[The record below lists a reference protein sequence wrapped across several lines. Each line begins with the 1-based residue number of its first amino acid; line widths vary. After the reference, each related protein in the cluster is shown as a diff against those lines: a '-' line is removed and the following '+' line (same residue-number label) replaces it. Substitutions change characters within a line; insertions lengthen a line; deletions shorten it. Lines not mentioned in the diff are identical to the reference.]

1 MIELDTAVPAT
12 AVQPSERINALDVL
26 RGIALLGMFF
36 VHFNDHSTAA
46 STGFGHVYQRF
57 VELFFDDR
65 FWGMFGI
72 LFGAGF
78 AVQMSRAESTAAVAR
93 WGMLR
98 RVLGI
103 VAFVLA
109 AEAFM
114 RYAIGARFWIMF
126 AILFAGGTVLPWR
139 DPFLR
144 RFSRRVAALAVFGV
158 IAEVFFGYWVLFEYA
173 INAIPLVVVRRW
185 STRALLA
192 VLVISAMSAGLRV
205 ATRMTYLTAIGH
217 PERFQTELDARAG
230 RANAALQFI
239 RDSLAAPK
247 YRSVVV
253 ARARRTEAHYTGE
266 WGFTPKDDF
275 PLFLIGLL
283 ALRLGVFRD
292 PRRNRRLIVGCMIFG
307 IVSWA
312 ASEWLFP
319 IPIQLPAHMPPPLKV
334 VATLATRYRFFNLI
348 RDQWLSLTYIGAVL
362 LLIDYK
368 PVWLRRL
375 SAFGITGRMALTNY
389 MLQVIVLDLTF
400 SRYAFD
406 VKVSASY
413 APLAALGLFVVDVA
427 MSRWWLSRYHYGPL
441 EWLWR
446 SITYARWQPMQ
457 RVTLSSS
464 ATMVEQLTANA

>member
-1 MIELDTAVPAT
+1 MNELNTAVPVT
-12 AVQPSERINALDVL
+12 AVQPSERIDALDIL

-36 VHFNDHSTAA
+36 VHFRGHSTTA
-46 STGFGHVYQRF
+46 STGFGHAYDRF
-57 VELFFDDR
+57 EWLFFNDR

-78 AVQMSRAESTAAVAR
+78 AVQMSRAASTAAVAR
-93 WGMLR
+93 GRVLR
-98 RVLGI
+98 RALGAL
-103 VAFVLA
+103 VFVLA

-114 RYAIGARFWIMF
+114 RSAIGVRFWIMF
-126 AILFAGGTVLPWR
+126 TILFATGTLVPWR

-144 RFSRRVAALAVFGV
+144 RFARRVAALAAFGV

-173 INAIPLVVVRRW
+173 ISAIPLVAVRRW
-185 STRALLA
+185 STRALVA
-192 VLVISAMSAGLRV
+192 VLVISAMAAGLRV

-217 PERFQTELDARAG
+217 PERFQTELDSRAA
-230 RANAALQFI
+230 RANAAFQSI
-239 RDSLAAPK
+239 RDSLGAPR
-247 YRSVVV
+247 YRSVVA
-253 ARARRTEAHYTGE
+253 ARARRMESRYTGE
-266 WGFTPKDDF
+266 WGFTPKDDL

-283 ALRLGVFRD
+283 AFRLGVFQD

-307 IVSWA
+307 VVSWA

-334 VATLATRYRFFNLI
+334 VATLATRYWFFNLI

-362 LLIDYK
+362 LLIEYK

-389 MLQVIVLDLTF
+389 MLQVIVLDFTF

-413 APLAALGLFVVDVA
+413 APLAALGLFVLDVA
-427 MSRWWLSRYHYGPL
+427 LSRWWLTRYHYGPL

-446 SITYARWQPMQ
+446 SITYARWQPMR
-457 RVTLSSS
+457 RVTRSSS
-464 ATMVEQLTANA
+464 ARMVEQLAG